1 MSQYECI
8 ILKDKCEIT
17 YFERNVLISDKK
29 YLNAKIDALHN
40 SIDLLEANQRM
51 THNFCHPWSKAP
63 GLGSESPKPIATP
76 LKELQNLTFTGDVPN
91 RKHSDTPISPLSP
104 FLRLPTIMHI

>member
-29 YLNAKIDALHN
+29 HLNGKIDALHN
-40 SIDLLEANQRM
+40 SIDLLEAN
-51 THNFCHPWSKAP
+51 
-63 GLGSESPKPIATP
+63 
-76 LKELQNLTFTGDVPN
+76 
-91 RKHSDTPISPLSP
+91 
-104 FLRLPTIMHI
+104 